1 MAADPVYGNFESQD
15 GVRSD
20 EDDDPV
26 YGNHDTLI
34 FRKIVEENLTIDNII
49 GSRYQPPSHFPA
61 SRPPQS
67 SQAAEQAKGGSEWMH
82 VIDSDDGWSSDEFDD
97 ITDQDSVNT
106 NQPHDKEPGDVPV
119 LRRVVK
125 FTMVI
130 PMTSC

>member
-1 MAADPVYGNFESQD
+1 MF
-15 GVRSD
+15 
-20 EDDDPV
+20 
-26 YGNHDTLI
+26 I
-34 FRKIVEENLTIDNII
+34 FTSNII

-106 NQPHDKEPGDVPV
+106 NQPHDVSRIQICTQLVHCVHTPYSALNK
-119 LRRVVK
+119 
-125 FTMVI
+125 VI
-130 PMTSC
+130 LS